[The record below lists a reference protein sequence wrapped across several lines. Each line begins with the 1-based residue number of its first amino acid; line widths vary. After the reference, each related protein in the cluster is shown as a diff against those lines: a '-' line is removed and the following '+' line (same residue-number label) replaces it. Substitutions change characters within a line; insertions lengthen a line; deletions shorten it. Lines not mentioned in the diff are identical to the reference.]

1 MNNISYEF
9 DHSLLFLQTKCK
21 IVYADQM
28 EIVDNTWLLFY
39 QSNEYRVRLLF
50 NARKTNSDLIN

>member
-1 MNNISYEF
+1 MNVMSYEF
-9 DHSLLFLQTKCK
+9 DHSLLFLQMKWK

-50 NARKTNSDLIN
+50 NARKTNLDLIN